1 VSQHEQTD
9 LFDEPATLKVLQRDA
24 QTLERQLDGLAKL
37 KPGDADA
44 LEKLQ
49 KALSSMPTGEKF
61 ARAIDELRSRA
72 EVVLSTAKTARAEA
86 FRRHEA
92 DFIRDQRAA
101 GTPVRELNTSWRV
114 GPLELSFQRELSR
127 ARVLYNKEHVTAW
140 TPIGSREDLEK
151 LVSSA
156 HKRLKSAALPADDL
170 PDLMWETFE
179 HARRTAE
186 RAGSG
191 PERVPLV
198 DFFRELRVVLAR
210 RELRGKPDRKL
221 IRTEFPLWAF
231 LYNVDQYR
239 RMLPGVS
246 SDRRLN
252 FETGSQQDH
261 KKGIAMP
268 LNGLDAN
275 SEYKPYCY
283 VRAAPSSEP

>member
-1 VSQHEQTD
+1 MSQHEQTE
-9 LFDEPATLKVLQRDA
+9 LFDEPATLKALQRDA
-24 QTLERQLDGLAKL
+24 QVLQKQLDGLAKL

-49 KALSSMPTGEKF
+49 KVLGSMPTGEQF
-61 ARAIDELRSRA
+61 VRAINELRSRA
-72 EVVLSTAKTARAEA
+72 ETVLSTAKTARAEA

-101 GTPVRELNTSWRV
+101 GTPVRELDNSWRV

-127 ARVLYNKEHVTAW
+127 ARVLYNKAQVTAW
-140 TPIGSREDLEK
+140 TAIGSREDLEK
-151 LVSSA
+151 LVSNA
-156 HKRLKSAALPADDL
+156 HKRLKNAALPTEAL
-170 PDLMWETFE
+170 PELLWEAFQ
-179 HARRTAE
+179 HARRTSE
-186 RAGSG
+186 RAGSV

-198 DFFRELRVVLAR
+198 DFFRELRVVLTR

-221 IRTEFPLWAF
+221 TRTEFPLWAF

-275 SEYKPYCY
+275 SEYKSYCY
-283 VRAAPSSEP
+283 VRAAPPSHP